1 MKHTPGRCDE
11 CIFVRDMGTK
21 ERYVVPC
28 QFHASTDDLL
38 EALEELLPIFTE
50 VVIDGGCDHSVGIC
64 ACNDI
69 ALADKALKAIKK
81 AKGE

>member
-11 CIFVRDMGTK
+11 CIFVRDMETK

-28 QFHASTDDLL
+28 KFHASTPDLL
-38 EALEELLPIFTE
+38 EALE
-50 VVIDGGCDHSVGIC
+50 
-64 ACNDI
+64 I
-69 ALADKALKAIKK
+69 ALRNLDDRAETNRKWTNSDQKTYEKIEQAIAK